1 MSSSQVPES
10 QHPEKST
17 GTRGRFAAVGDAA
30 KRRGR
35 NLVVPRR
42 SLLLTGGVILAGGLI
57 ATAPRI
63 AATGLLGEDAAATVS
78 VEKLLARRER
88 RVREKIDT
96 RYLRIESLG
105 RINVGKE
112 KKEQNL
118 RLVGSLALTEAA
130 QADLPAAAEALA
142 QLSVYGSIQRL
153 SVTYGGVDPF
163 NDPQGSGQRADTPV
177 PPLRVNDSATLD
189 REQWLKLLNASAA
202 LGTNADY
209 TQGVALADELRLAA
223 VIEEGEYA
231 DVARRFRALGHLGTS
246 EDRVKQVRLYARIA
260 LSKVVRVPSGAET
273 KIAVSVAEAAR
284 VAVAADALD
293 KAVTPA
299 DLSLLTAFTLTW
311 NARQEYPTDGRS
323 DALSLGFKAPSSKD
337 EQAREKL
344 KEAMRRYLK
353 EQSGPLSAV
362 SKREASVP
370 GEVIKGS

>member
-130 QADLPAAAEALA
+130 QADLPAAAEALT

-153 SVTYGGVDPF
+153 SVTYGGIDPF

-362 SKREASVP
+362 SKREASMP

>member
-153 SVTYGGVDPF
+153 SVTYGGIDPF

-362 SKREASVP
+362 SKREASMP

>member
-30 KRRGR
+30 KRHGC

-362 SKREASVP
+362 SKREASMP

>member
-362 SKREASVP
+362 SKREASMP

>member
-17 GTRGRFAAVGDAA
+17 GTRGRFAAMGDAA

-35 NLVVPRR
+35 DLVVPRR

-163 NDPQGSGQRADTPV
+163 NDPQGRSQRADTPV
-177 PPLRVNDSATLD
+177 APLRVNDSATLN

-202 LGTNADY
+202 LGANADY

-231 DVARRFRALGHLGTS
+231 DVARRFRALGHLGAS
-246 EDRVKQVRLYARIA
+246 EERVKQVRLYARIA
-260 LSKVVRVPSGAET
+260 LSKAVRVPSGAET

-284 VAVAADALD
+284 VAVVADALD

-299 DLSLLTAFTLTW
+299 DLSLLTSFTLTW
-311 NARQEYPTDGRS
+311 NARQEYPADGRD
-323 DALSLGFKAPSSKD
+323 DALKLGFKAPSSKD
-337 EQAREKL
+337 EQAKEKL

-362 SKREASVP
+362 SKREASMP

>member
-130 QADLPAAAEALA
+130 QADLPAAAEALT

-177 PPLRVNDSATLD
+177 APLRVNDSATLD
-189 REQWLKLLNASAA
+189 REQWLKFLNASAA

-231 DVARRFRALGHLGTS
+231 DMARRFRTFGHLGAS
-246 EDRVKQVRLYARIA
+246 EEQVKQVRLYARIA
-260 LSKVVRVPSGAET
+260 LSKAVRVPSGAET

-311 NARQEYPTDGRS
+311 NARQEYPTDGRN

-353 EQSGPLSAV
+353 DQSGPLSAV
-362 SKREASVP
+362 SKREASMP

>member
-112 KKEQNL
+112 RKEQNL

-130 QADLPAAAEALA
+130 QADLPAAAEALT

-177 PPLRVNDSATLD
+177 APLRVNDSATLD

-223 VIEEGEYA
+223 VIEEGEYV
-231 DVARRFRALGHLGTS
+231 DVARRFRALGHLGAS

-260 LSKVVRVPSGAET
+260 LSKAVRVPSGAET

-284 VAVAADALD
+284 VVVAADALD

-311 NARQEYPTDGRS
+311 NARQEYPTDGRN

-337 EQAREKL
+337 EQVREKL

-362 SKREASVP
+362 SKREASMP

>member
-1 MSSSQVPES
+1 MSSSQIPES
-10 QHPEKST
+10 HQSDKST
-17 GTRGRFAAVGDAA
+17 GARGRFAAIGDAA

-35 NLVVPRR
+35 DLVVPRR

-63 AATGLLGEDAAATVS
+63 AATGLLGEDAAVTVS

-88 RVREKIDT
+88 RVRENIDT
-96 RYLRIESLG
+96 RYLRIESLE
-105 RINVGKE
+105 RINVGKGNE
-112 KKEQNL
+112 EQNL

-163 NDPQGSGQRADTPV
+163 NDPHGGSQRTNTPV
-177 PPLRVNDSATLD
+177 APLRVNDSATLD

-209 TQGVALADELRLAA
+209 TQGIAMADELRLTA

-231 DVARRFRALGHLGTS
+231 NVVRRFRALGSLGTS
-246 EDRVKQVRLYARIA
+246 EERVKQIQLYAQIA
-260 LSKVVRVPSGAET
+260 ISKAVKVPSGGET
-273 KIAVSVAEAAR
+273 KIAVSVAEPAR

-293 KAVTPA
+293 RAVTPA
-299 DLSLLTAFTLTW
+299 ELSTLATFALTW
-311 NARQEYPTDGRS
+311 NARQEYPAAGRD
-323 DALSLGFKAPSSKD
+323 DALKLGFKSPSSKD
-337 EQAREKL
+337 EQAKEKL
-344 KEAMRRYLK
+344 KEAIRRYLQ
-353 EQSGPLSAV
+353 EESGPLNAV
-362 SKREASVP
+362 SKREANVP
-370 GEVIKGS
+370 GEVITGA

>member
-112 KKEQNL
+112 RKEQNL

-130 QADLPAAAEALA
+130 QADLPAAAEALT

-177 PPLRVNDSATLD
+177 APLRVNDSATLD

-231 DVARRFRALGHLGTS
+231 DVARRFRALGHLGAS

-260 LSKVVRVPSGAET
+260 LSKAVRVPSGAET

-311 NARQEYPTDGRS
+311 NARQEYPTDGRN

-362 SKREASVP
+362 SKREASMP

>member
-17 GTRGRFAAVGDAA
+17 GTLGRFAAVGDAA

-112 KKEQNL
+112 RKEQNL

-130 QADLPAAAEALA
+130 HADLPAAAEALT

-177 PPLRVNDSATLD
+177 APLRVNDSATLD

-223 VIEEGEYA
+223 VIEEGEYV
-231 DVARRFRALGHLGTS
+231 DVARRFRALGHLGAS

-260 LSKVVRVPSGAET
+260 LSKAVRVPSGAET

-284 VAVAADALD
+284 VVVAADALD

-299 DLSLLTAFTLTW
+299 YLSLLTAFTLTW
-311 NARQEYPTDGRS
+311 NARQEYPTDGRN

-362 SKREASVP
+362 SKREASMP

>member
-112 KKEQNL
+112 RKEQNL

-130 QADLPAAAEALA
+130 QADLPAAAEALT

-177 PPLRVNDSATLD
+177 APLRVNDSATLD

-231 DVARRFRALGHLGTS
+231 DVARRFRALGHLGAS

-260 LSKVVRVPSGAET
+260 LSKAVRVPSGAET

-311 NARQEYPTDGRS
+311 NARQEYPTDGRN

-337 EQAREKL
+337 EQTREKL

-362 SKREASVP
+362 SKREASMP

>member
-1 MSSSQVPES
+1 MSSSQIPES

-17 GTRGRFAAVGDAA
+17 GTRGRFAAMGDAA

-35 NLVVPRR
+35 DLVVPRR

-163 NDPQGSGQRADTPV
+163 NDPQGHGQRADTPV
-177 PPLRVNDSATLD
+177 APLRVNDSATLD

-231 DVARRFRALGHLGTS
+231 DVARRFRALGHLGAS

-260 LSKVVRVPSGAET
+260 LSKAVRVPSGAET

-284 VAVAADALD
+284 VAVVADALD

-299 DLSLLTAFTLTW
+299 DLSLLTSFTLTW
-311 NARQEYPTDGRS
+311 NARQEYPADGRD
-323 DALSLGFKAPSSKD
+323 DALKLGFKAPSSKD
-337 EQAREKL
+337 EQAKEKL

-362 SKREASVP
+362 SKREASMP

>member
-30 KRRGR
+30 KRHGC

-130 QADLPAAAEALA
+130 QADLPAAAEALT

-260 LSKVVRVPSGAET
+260 LSKAVRVPSGAET

-362 SKREASVP
+362 SKREASMP

>member
-1 MSSSQVPES
+1 M
-10 QHPEKST
+10 
-17 GTRGRFAAVGDAA
+17 
-30 KRRGR
+30 
-35 NLVVPRR
+35 
-42 SLLLTGGVILAGGLI
+42 
-57 ATAPRI
+57 
-63 AATGLLGEDAAATVS
+63 
-78 VEKLLARRER
+78 
-88 RVREKIDT
+88 
-96 RYLRIESLG
+96 
-105 RINVGKE
+105 
-112 KKEQNL
+112 
-118 RLVGSLALTEAA
+118 GSLALTEAA
-130 QADLPAAAEALA
+130 QADLPAAAEALT

-163 NDPQGSGQRADTPV
+163 NDPQGSGQRATTPV

-209 TQGVALADELRLAA
+209 TQG
-223 VIEEGEYA
+223 
-231 DVARRFRALGHLGTS
+231 HLGAS

-260 LSKVVRVPSGAET
+260 LSKAVRVPSGAET

-299 DLSLLTAFTLTW
+299 DLSLLTAFALTW

-362 SKREASVP
+362 SKREASMP

>member
-78 VEKLLARRER
+78 AEKLLARRER

-260 LSKVVRVPSGAET
+260 LSKAVRVPSGAET

-311 NARQEYPTDGRS
+311 NARQEYPTDGRN

-337 EQAREKL
+337 EPAREKL

-362 SKREASVP
+362 SKREASMP

>member
-112 KKEQNL
+112 RKEQNL

-130 QADLPAAAEALA
+130 QADLPAAAEALT

-177 PPLRVNDSATLD
+177 APLRVNDSATLD

-231 DVARRFRALGHLGTS
+231 DVARRLRAFGHLGAS

-260 LSKVVRVPSGAET
+260 LSKAVRVPSGAET

-311 NARQEYPTDGRS
+311 NARQEYPTDGRN

-362 SKREASVP
+362 SKREASMP

>member
-17 GTRGRFAAVGDAA
+17 GTRGRFAAVGD
-30 KRRGR
+30 
-35 NLVVPRR
+35 LVVPRR

-130 QADLPAAAEALA
+130 QADLPAAAEALT

-163 NDPQGSGQRADTPV
+163 NDPQGSGQRATTPV

-231 DVARRFRALGHLGTS
+231 DVARRFRALGHLGAS

-260 LSKVVRVPSGAET
+260 LSKAVRVPSGAET

-299 DLSLLTAFTLTW
+299 DLSLLTAFALTW

-362 SKREASVP
+362 SKREASMP

>member
-112 KKEQNL
+112 RKEQNL

-130 QADLPAAAEALA
+130 QADLPAAAEALT

-177 PPLRVNDSATLD
+177 APLRVNDSATLD

-223 VIEEGEYA
+223 VIEEGEYV
-231 DVARRFRALGHLGTS
+231 DVARRFRALGHLGAS

-260 LSKVVRVPSGAET
+260 LSKAVRVPSGAET

-284 VAVAADALD
+284 VVVAADALD

-311 NARQEYPTDGRS
+311 NARQEYPTDGRN

-362 SKREASVP
+362 SKREASMP

>member
-112 KKEQNL
+112 RKEQNL

-130 QADLPAAAEALA
+130 QADLPAAAEALT

-231 DVARRFRALGHLGTS
+231 DVSRRFRALGHLGTS

-362 SKREASVP
+362 SKREASMP

>member
-30 KRRGR
+30 KRHGR

-88 RVREKIDT
+88 RVLEKIDT

-130 QADLPAAAEALA
+130 QADLPAAAEALT

-163 NDPQGSGQRADTPV
+163 NDPQGSGQRATTPV

-231 DVARRFRALGHLGTS
+231 DVARRFRALGHLGAS

-260 LSKVVRVPSGAET
+260 LSKAVRVPSGAET

-299 DLSLLTAFTLTW
+299 DLSLLTAFALTW

-362 SKREASVP
+362 SKREASMP

>member
-323 DALSLGFKAPSSKD
+323 DALSLGFKAPSPKD

-362 SKREASVP
+362 SKREASMP

>member
-112 KKEQNL
+112 RKEQNL

-130 QADLPAAAEALA
+130 QADLPAAAEALT

-177 PPLRVNDSATLD
+177 APLRVNDSATLD

-231 DVARRFRALGHLGTS
+231 DVARRFRALGHLGAS

-260 LSKVVRVPSGAET
+260 LSKAVRVPSGAET

-311 NARQEYPTDGRS
+311 NARQEYPTDGRN

-337 EQAREKL
+337 EQTREKL
-344 KEAMRRYLK
+344 QEAMRRYLK

-362 SKREASVP
+362 SKREASMP

>member
-153 SVTYGGVDPF
+153 SVTYGGIDPF

-260 LSKVVRVPSGAET
+260 LSKAVRVPSGAET

-299 DLSLLTAFTLTW
+299 DLSLLTAFALTW

-362 SKREASVP
+362 SKREASMP

>member
-1 MSSSQVPES
+1 MSSSQIPES

-17 GTRGRFAAVGDAA
+17 GTRGRFAAMGDAA

-35 NLVVPRR
+35 DLVVPRR

-130 QADLPAAAEALA
+130 QADLPAAAEALT

-163 NDPQGSGQRADTPV
+163 NDPQGCGQRADTPV
-177 PPLRVNDSATLD
+177 APLRVNDSATLD

-231 DVARRFRALGHLGTS
+231 DVARRFRALGHLGAS

-260 LSKVVRVPSGAET
+260 LSKAVRVPSGAET
-273 KIAVSVAEAAR
+273 KIVVSVAEAAR
-284 VAVAADALD
+284 VAVVADALD

-299 DLSLLTAFTLTW
+299 DLSLLTSFTLTW
-311 NARQEYPTDGRS
+311 NARQEYPADGRD
-323 DALSLGFKAPSSKD
+323 DALKLGFKAPSSKD
-337 EQAREKL
+337 KQAKEKL

-362 SKREASVP
+362 SKREASMP
-370 GEVIKGS
+370 GEVIKGA

>member
-130 QADLPAAAEALA
+130 QADLPAAAKALA
-142 QLSVYGSIQRL
+142 QLSVYGTIQRL

-163 NDPQGSGQRADTPV
+163 NDPQGRGQRADTPV

-231 DVARRFRALGHLGTS
+231 DVARRFRALGHLGAS
-246 EDRVKQVRLYARIA
+246 EERVKQVRLYARIA

-362 SKREASVP
+362 SKREASMP